1 MYSQA
6 TASPGISNK
15 ASCAH
20 VIDRVA
26 KTPGSGSVG
35 AMEYGTMRAAIEGF
49 GPALMIR
56 GYSRKGAQPR
66 LPRLRRSLFRS
77 RRSKSSSGRLVND
90 GDELYGLG
98 DLIISIYM

>member
-1 MYSQA
+1 MSRCPGEEVSFPDTKPRVSEEGHGGSMYSQA

-35 AMEYGTMRAAIEGF
+35 AMVRCE
-49 GPALMIR
+49 
-56 GYSRKGAQPR
+56 
-66 LPRLRRSLFRS
+66 LR
-77 RRSKSSSGRLVND
+77 
-90 GDELYGLG
+90 
-98 DLIISIYM
+98 